1 MKLRAHFA
9 EYLGTALITATVV
22 GSGIMAQVLTR
33 DVLLQL
39 LVNTF
44 ATILILG
51 LAIWLLAPVS
61 GAYFNPAVLLVAFIR
76 KQLSALDLL
85 TFTIVQVAGAASGAI
100 LAHALF
106 NRTLIDPSTT
116 SRGGSWLFL
125 SEVVATAGLV
135 ATIFIASNQGRGENA
150 FWLVPLWIGG
160 AYIFTSSTSFANPA
174 ITLGRSLTDSF
185 SGIAIASVPVFIA
198 AQLLGA
204 IVGHF
209 IADFLVKREADPA
222 TS

>member
-44 ATILILG
+44 ATVLILA

-61 GAYFNPAVLLVAFIR
+61 GAYFNPAVLLIAFIR
-76 KQLSALDLL
+76 RQVSALELL
-85 TFTIVQVAGAASGAI
+85 TLTLVQVAGAASGAI

-106 NRTLIDPSTT
+106 NRTLIDPSATA
-116 SRGGSWLFL
+116 RDGSWLFL

-135 ATIFIASNQGRGENA
+135 ATIFIASNQGRGDNA

-209 IADFLVKREADPA
+209 IADFLVKRKVEPA

>member
-9 EYLGTALITATVV
+9 EYLGAALITATVV
-22 GSGIMAQVLTR
+22 GSGIMAQILTR

-39 LVNTF
+39 LVNGS
-44 ATILILG
+44 ATVLILA
-51 LAIWLLAPVS
+51 LAIWLLTPVS

-76 KQLSALDLL
+76 KELSVLHLL
-85 TFTIVQVAGAASGAI
+85 TFTLVQVAGAASGAI

-106 NRTLIDPSTT
+106 NRALIDPSTT
-116 SRGGSWLFL
+116 SRDGSWLFL
-125 SEVVATAGLV
+125 SEVVATTGLI
-135 ATIFIASNQGRGENA
+135 ATIFIAKNQGRGENA

-160 AYIFTSSTSFANPA
+160 AYVFTSSTSFANPA

-204 IVGHF
+204 ILGHF
-209 IADFLVKREADPA
+209 IADFLVKREADSTA
-222 TS
+222 S

>member
-9 EYLGTALITATVV
+9 EYLGTALITATVI
-22 GSGIMAQVLTR
+22 GSGIMVQALTR

-39 LVNTF
+39 FVNTF
-44 ATILILG
+44 ATVLILG
-51 LAIWLLAPVS
+51 LAIWLLAPIS

-76 KQLSALDLL
+76 RELSALHLL
-85 TFTIVQVAGAASGAI
+85 TFTLVQVAGAASGAI

-116 SRGGSWLFL
+116 SRVGSWLFL
-125 SEVVATAGLV
+125 SEVVATAGLI
-135 ATIFIASNQGRGENA
+135 ATIFIASNQGRGHNA

-160 AYIFTSSTSFANPA
+160 AYVFTSSTSFANPA

-185 SGIAIASVPVFIA
+185 AGIAIASVPVFIA

-204 IVGHF
+204 MVGHF
-209 IADFLVKREADPA
+209 IAEILVKRESETPEA
-222 TS
+222 

>member
-44 ATILILG
+44 ATVLILA

-76 KQLSALDLL
+76 RELSALHLF
-85 TFTIVQVAGAASGAI
+85 TFTLVQIAGAASGAI

-106 NRTLIDPSTT
+106 NRALIDPSTT
-116 SRGGSWLFL
+116 SRDGSWLFL
-125 SEVVATAGLV
+125 SEVVATVGLI
-135 ATIFIASNQGRGENA
+135 ATIFIAKNQGRGDNA

-204 IVGHF
+204 LIGH
-209 IADFLVKREADPA
+209 ALSDLLVKRQ
-222 TS
+222 SSN

>member
-9 EYLGTALITATVV
+9 EYLGTALITATVI
-22 GSGIMAQVLTR
+22 GSGIMVQALTR

-39 LVNTF
+39 FVNTF
-44 ATILILG
+44 ATVLILG
-51 LAIWLLAPVS
+51 LAIWLLAPIS

-76 KQLSALDLL
+76 RELSALHLL
-85 TFTIVQVAGAASGAI
+85 TFTLVQVAGAASGAI
-100 LAHALF
+100 LSHALF

-116 SRGGSWLFL
+116 SRVGSWLFL
-125 SEVVATAGLV
+125 SEVVATAGLI
-135 ATIFIASNQGRGENA
+135 ATIFIASNQGRGHNA

-160 AYIFTSSTSFANPA
+160 AYVFTSSTSFANPA

-185 SGIAIASVPVFIA
+185 AGIAIASVPVFIA

-209 IADFLVKREADPA
+209 IAEILVKRESESTEA
-222 TS
+222 

>member
-1 MKLRAHFA
+1 MKIRAHFA
-9 EYLGTALITATVV
+9 EYLGTALITATVI
-22 GSGIMAQVLTR
+22 GSGIMAQALTR

-39 LVNTF
+39 FVNTF
-44 ATILILG
+44 ATVLILG
-51 LAIWLLAPVS
+51 LAIWLLAPIS

-76 KQLSALDLL
+76 RELSALHLL
-85 TFTIVQVAGAASGAI
+85 TFTLVQVAGAASGAI
-100 LAHALF
+100 LSHALF

-116 SRGGSWLFL
+116 SRDGSWLFL
-125 SEVVATAGLV
+125 SEVVATAGLI
-135 ATIFIASNQGRGENA
+135 ATIFIASNQGRGHNA

-160 AYIFTSSTSFANPA
+160 AYVFTSSTSFANPA

-185 SGIAIASVPVFIA
+185 AGIAITSVPVFIA

-209 IADFLVKREADPA
+209 IAEILVKRESETPEA
-222 TS
+222 